1 MIARFMFFYKPGV
14 TGNLGVRAQGNRRE
28 IPGELSAGGRCGRKG
43 AEQTRGPGASERG
56 GVRETRVRGER
67 LTCGAQLAETER
79 VSGRRAGASGVR
91 AAALAGGVRREGGGG
106 DAVASGLSGDLGHG
120 ERSGVASW
128 AEVRVLGRHRGRERG
143 EGSGPGFGL
152 GRDLGLSWV
161 LGSFSISFSFSFANS
176 PKLV

>member
-1 MIARFMFFYKPGV
+1 M
-14 TGNLGVRAQGNRRE
+14 
-28 IPGELSAGGRCGRKG
+28 IPGERFGRQLRCGGDGPAGGATASAALRRGRV
-43 AEQTRGPGASERG
+43 T
-56 GVRETRVRGER
+56 
-67 LTCGAQLAETER
+67 
-79 VSGRRAGASGVR
+79 GR
-91 AAALAGGVRREGGGG
+91 LAGGSRDAAECGRGGARGAG
-106 DAVASGLSGDLGHG
+106 LRWERGVAVASGLSGDLGRG

-176 PKLV
+176 HKLV